1 MLERNKAMPGRF
13 TWWLLAAVASAIAL
27 AWSGVLDTLSTD
39 YLDGALIGSG
49 AIYATARGINALVS
63 VLQGTEM
70 NAFVI
75 TFTIGELLD
84 PVNDLIER
92 FSGVMLVALGSL
104 AMQKILLEVV
114 SHATF
119 NYLLTALG
127 VATLLASLRDNPRLY
142 RALARFFFVTV
153 LVRFSLALAVLAN
166 SWADAIFLEQNEAR
180 QHELMRGFENEL
192 EQIGSRAGLGTDL
205 TGDIAMVQ
213 EAIARNRQTQ
223 RAEQQELG
231 LHREQL
237 ERAEKQL
244 EAIDNR
250 NVIDRLMGNSTATI
264 QAGQQD
270 IAELEA
276 AVESNEYTLA
286 ALVES
291 AEALQDR
298 LDCLERR
305 ARGESCTLADSMVRA
320 LAGVDVRNRIEALGE
335 QVDAFTANLINLLM
349 SLVLK
354 SILLPIL
361 FLYLLLRLART
372 VWAGGQ

>member
-1 MLERNKAMPGRF
+1 MLERNNDVPGRF
-13 TWWLLAAVASAIAL
+13 TWWLLAAIASSIAL
-27 AWSGVLDTLSTD
+27 AWSGVLDTLSTE
-39 YLDGALIGSG
+39 YLDGAMIGSG

-119 NYLLTALG
+119 NGLLTALG
-127 VATLLASLRDNPRLY
+127 LATVLASLRRDSGAF

-153 LVRFSLALAVLAN
+153 IVRFSLALAVLAN
-166 SWADAIFLEQNEAR
+166 SWADVIFLEQNETQ
-180 QHELMRGFENEL
+180 QHELMKGFENEL
-192 EQIGSRAGLGTDL
+192 ELIGSRAGLTADL
-205 TGDIAMVQ
+205 TDDIDMVQ
-213 EAIARNRQTQ
+213 ESITRNQQTQ
-223 RAEQQELG
+223 RAETQELG
-231 LHREQL
+231 LRREQL
-237 ERAEKQL
+237 KLTETEL
-244 EAIDNR
+244 EALDKR
-250 NVIDRLMGNSTATI
+250 TVIDRLMGNSTPAI
-264 QAGQQD
+264 EAKQQEID
-270 IAELEA
+270 ELEA
-276 AVESNEYTLA
+276 AIESNEYTLV
-286 ALVES
+286 ALAES

-298 LDCLERR
+298 LECLKRR
-305 ARGESCTLADSMVRA
+305 AMGETCTLADSMMRA

-361 FLYLLLRLART
+361 FLYLLLRLARS
-372 VWAGGQ
+372 VWTSVQ

>member
-1 MLERNKAMPGRF
+1 MVESNGDRPGRF
-13 TWWLLAAVASAIAL
+13 TWWLLAAVVSTVAL
-27 AWSGVLDTLSTD
+27 AWSGVLDTLSTE

-119 NYLLTALG
+119 NGLLTALG
-127 VATLLASLRDNPRLY
+127 LATILASFRGSPRVY
-142 RALARFFFVTV
+142 RPLARFFFVTV
-153 LVRFSLALAVLAN
+153 IVRFSLALAVLAN
-166 SWADAIFLEQNEAR
+166 SWADVIFLEQNETE
-180 QHELMRGFENEL
+180 QHELMKGFEDEL
-192 EQIGSRAGLGTDL
+192 ELIGSRAGLSADL
-205 TGDIAMVQ
+205 TDDIEMVQ

-223 RAEQQELG
+223 RAEQQELD

-237 ERAEKQL
+237 ERMENELDAVDKRT
-244 EAIDNR
+244 I
-250 NVIDRLMGNSTATI
+250 IDRLMGNSTAAI
-264 QAGQQD
+264 EARQQD
-270 IAELEA
+270 IEQLEA
-276 AVESNEYTLA
+276 AIESNEYTLA

-291 AEALQDR
+291 AVALQDR
-298 LDCLERR
+298 LECLERR
-305 ARGESCTLADSMVRA
+305 ARGDTCTLADSMVRA
-320 LAGVDVRNRIEALGE
+320 LAGVDVRNRIEALGD

-372 VWAGGQ
+372 VWATVQ